1 MVLAT
6 RLLPVSSNF
15 IIAPTSRQLTP
26 EQRKEGEGEE
36 RESVGVPEVLPE
48 HSAVV
53 GRSGAAAGSRAL
65 LLGHENASLA
75 LSVDLHTDGAV
86 VSKAA
91 VLEGVLVG
99 EVVGLSAEQ
108 DAIAPDQEA
117 VVLLDK
123 LPSKLLRHVCW

>member
-1 MVLAT
+1 M
-6 RLLPVSSNF
+6 
-15 IIAPTSRQLTP
+15 
-26 EQRKEGEGEE
+26 
-36 RESVGVPEVLPE
+36 
-48 HSAVV
+48 
-53 GRSGAAAGSRAL
+53 GRSGSAAGSRAL
-65 LLGHENASLA
+65 LLGDEHASLA

-99 EVVGLSAEQ
+99 EVVGLSAEE

-123 LPSKLLRHVCW
+123 LPSKLLRHVCWKENAREVHGKTKWAHGQLVSKLCWAPQKANSGP